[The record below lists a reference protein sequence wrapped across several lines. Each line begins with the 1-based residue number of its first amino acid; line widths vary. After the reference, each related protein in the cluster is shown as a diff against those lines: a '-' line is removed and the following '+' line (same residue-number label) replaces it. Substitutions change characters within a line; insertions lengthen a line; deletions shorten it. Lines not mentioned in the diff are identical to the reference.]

1 MGGDADIVVWD
12 PNGTR
17 TISAKTHHQN
27 IDFNIYE
34 GMEVTGVAAVTLS
47 RGRVLWQNGELR
59 TERGTGQYFDRPC
72 FPNYFDALDKVRA
85 QNIPT
90 PVKRDR

>member
-12 PNGTR
+12 PDGTR

-47 RGRVLWQNGELR
+47 RGECSGRMESSGQNAARGSTLIDRASR
-59 TERGTGQYFDRPC
+59 TI
-72 FPNYFDALDKVRA
+72 LMH
-85 QNIPT
+85 
-90 PVKRDR
+90 